1 MVKKTRPHKVTAAA
15 SADLSAGADLRQIQI
30 IGKRVGGDEG
40 REHHRDDRLFVGD
53 DITKETAALLVA
65 NGLAIEIDGK
75 LQADIAKERVEAK
88 AKNTTVLQKQNADTN
103 MQRFDRMTAEERE
116 RARNEP
122 IIEEGGDIEMFPEDE
137 VKH

>member
-1 MVKKTRPHKVTAAA
+1 MAKKTRPHKVTAAA

-40 REHHRDDRLFVGD
+40 RQHHRDERLFVGD
-53 DITKETAALLVA
+53 DISIEAAALLVA

-75 LQADIAKERVEAK
+75 LQADISKEKAEAK

-103 MQRFDRMTAEERE
+103 MQRFDRMTAEERK

-122 IIEEGGDIEMFPEDE
+122 IIEEGGDVEMFPEDE
-137 VKH
+137 IKH

>member
-1 MVKKTRPHKVTAAA
+1 
-15 SADLSAGADLRQIQI
+15 LRQIQI

-40 REHHRDDRLFVGD
+40 REHHRDARLFVGD

-75 LQADIAKERVEAK
+75 LQAEIAKERVEAK
-88 AKNTTVLQKQNADTN
+88 AKHTTVLQKQNADTN